1 MKGVAIR
8 RLSAAIALSVATCAT
23 FVTGASAQP
32 VETGSLA
39 FTSDPGDWVGQG
51 GSYSYSTASG
61 DELNV
66 SNNRN
71 VVLGISVL
79 GANGD
84 RWSLLIA
91 GVDGRAIVPG
101 EYSFTDWT
109 TYHAEFNGPGLAL
122 EASDR
127 SCWVQSGSFT
137 IHNITF
143 GPYPYVQTLDATFV
157 QWCESPDAA
166 LRGEVHIANPA
177 PPPPLELDATIAPE
191 GSASGLDGSAT
202 VHGTVSCTAPV
213 TVGATVRVT
222 QVVKRVIT
230 RGSGHLDVDCTP
242 ERPTAWTANVDPS
255 GTTPFQKGDAEVTVT
270 AFATDPVYFTQVTI
284 QRTGPVKLE
293 KQASGVAIAVRLGT
307 PWPSI

>member
-8 RLSAAIALSVATCAT
+8 RLSAAIAIAVMTSAT

-66 SNNRN
+66 SNSYHNI
-71 VVLGISVL
+71 VLSISVL

-84 RWSLLIA
+84 RWSLMIA
-91 GVDGRAIVPG
+91 GSDGHAIAPG
-101 EYSFTDWT
+101 EYSFTNWVPC
-109 TYHAEFNGPGLAL
+109 HPQFNGPGLVL
-122 EASDR
+122 SGDR
-127 SCWVQSGSFT
+127 SCWAQSGSFT

-143 GPYPYVQTLDATFV
+143 GPIPYVQTLDATFV

-191 GSASGLDGSAT
+191 GSASRLNGSAT

-213 TVGATVRVT
+213 TVGTTVRVT

-230 RGSGHLDVDCTP
+230 RGSGHLNVACTP

-255 GTTPFQKGDAEVTVT
+255 GTTPFQKGDAEVVVT
-270 AFATDPVYFTQVTI
+270 ASATDPVYFTQVTI
-284 QRTGPVKLE
+284 QRTGPVKLDSH
-293 KQASGVAIAVRLGT
+293 ASGVAVAVRLGT